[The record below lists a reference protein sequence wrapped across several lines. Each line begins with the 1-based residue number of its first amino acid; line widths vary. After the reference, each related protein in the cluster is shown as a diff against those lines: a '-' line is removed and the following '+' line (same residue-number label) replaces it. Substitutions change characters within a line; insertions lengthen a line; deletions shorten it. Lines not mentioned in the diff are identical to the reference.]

1 MQSNK
6 HHKHWGEQIDGW
18 PDRDSIDWD
27 VREGVGVGMGGG
39 GGASSVER
47 VVKVEYVASGGV
59 SAGVGFE
66 GMASI
71 EFNLIRSPSLMSPF
85 YLSLVHTL
93 SLSLSLFVLVVL

>member
-1 MQSNK
+1 MGCEGGG
-6 HHKHWGEQIDGW
+6 WGRDGGW
-18 PDRDSIDWD
+18 
-27 VREGVGVGMGGG
+27 GG

-93 SLSLSLFVLVVL
+93 SLSLFVLVVL